1 MNSHHQIALAIARNM
16 YSNGGG
22 QSLAKHS
29 FHNTK
34 HNTQPDQ
41 LLSFT
46 HTNTTMGVIGGNM
59 DKLTGMLQYRC
70 APTPPP
76 TPTHTRHTSR
86 LFNWC

>member
-1 MNSHHQIALAIARNM
+1 MNSHHQIALAIARNTPM
-16 YSNGGG
+16 EVGRVRLSI
-22 QSLAKHS
+22 HS
-29 FHNTK
+29 TTK

-41 LLSFT
+41 LISFT

-70 APTPPP
+70 APTP
-76 TPTHTRHTSR
+76 THTHTHHTSR